1 MTNVNIHY
9 LKTHIRRQHADE
21 EMKQKIKSQT
31 KTKIKQCLY
40 ENYLFKTQKPAQLRQ
55 HVESKQ
61 EGIIHFRCDYMNCTY
76 GTDNIKSHRRHAKTH
91 QNTKQD
97 NIHKCNQCNFTFPR
111 AISLKARLKKP
122 S

>member
-1 MTNVNIHY
+1 MTKEKIFVIPKIVLETAHAPTQFIFCCVVTNVNIHY

-21 EMKQKIKSQT
+21 ETKQKIKSQT

-76 GTDNIKSHRRHAKTH
+76 GTDNILNLFS
-91 QNTKQD
+91 
-97 NIHKCNQCNFTFPR
+97 
-111 AISLKARLKKP
+111 S